1 MFGFKRWTT
10 PKRLNS
16 AHFQFLL
23 DFLVGKQLLIRRFDV
38 SDQFLYGESEA
49 VLLVYD
55 VTNRKSFAD
64 LTLWLEVGCGA
75 KLDGSGVEY

>member
-1 MFGFKRWTT
+1 MVWVATIMT
-10 PKRLNS
+10 PMWD
-16 AHFQFLL
+16 H
-23 DFLVGKQLLIRRFDV
+23 DV

-64 LTLWLEVGCGA
+64 LTLWLEVDCGA
-75 KLDGSGVEY
+75 KLDGSTRLNTTNEAYRNKKYMNGPWPEVL

>member
-1 MFGFKRWTT
+1 MVWVATIMT
-10 PKRLNS
+10 PMWD
-16 AHFQFLL
+16 H
-23 DFLVGKQLLIRRFDV
+23 DV

-64 LTLWLEVGCGA
+64 LTL
-75 KLDGSGVEY
+75 